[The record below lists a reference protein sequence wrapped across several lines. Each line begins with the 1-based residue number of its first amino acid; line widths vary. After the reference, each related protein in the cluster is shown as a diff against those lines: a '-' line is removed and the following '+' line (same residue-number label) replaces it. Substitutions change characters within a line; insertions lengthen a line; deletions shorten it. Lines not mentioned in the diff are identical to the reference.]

1 MSNSEKSNDNQTG
14 LICPAPGCGFKIK
27 FTMQDFLMK
36 KEIVYPACNPSL
48 EMNVP
53 VAIKKH
59 LQEIVLAE
67 KISRDP
73 GKVPE

>member
-1 MSNSEKSNDNQTG
+1 
-14 LICPAPGCGFKIK
+14 
-27 FTMQDFLMK
+27 MQDLLMK
-36 KEIVYPACNPSL
+36 KEIICPACNLSL

-53 VAIKKH
+53 VVMKKQ
-59 LQEIVLAE
+59 LEEIVLAE